1 MIAKSFIFRCVKHA
15 NLLLINVKEIV
26 EDLQAKNIQLQ
37 SQVKKIT
44 IENEQLIFSNQSL
57 ISEVKLLKENLEIS
71 NLE

>member
-1 MIAKSFIFRCVKHA
+1 MLNQA
-15 NLLLINVKEIV
+15 NLLLINVKEII

>member
-1 MIAKSFIFRCVKHA
+1 M
-15 NLLLINVKEIV
+15 LLINVKEIV

>member
-1 MIAKSFIFRCVKHA
+1 M
-15 NLLLINVKEIV
+15 LLINVKEII

-44 IENEQLIFSNQSL
+44 IENKQLIISNQSL